1 MPKQQKITSSFL
13 IGLFVI
19 VGTLIIAAAVIWLGA
34 EQFMQKYRYYNT
46 YFDVSVE
53 GLEVGSTVK
62 YLGVPV
68 GSVSNIRIAKDQK
81 KLVEVV
87 MQINQDVE
95 IKEKMRVRA
104 DFAGITGMK
113 LLTIYYPTNPS
124 QLEAHPKLDFNPKH
138 PVIPSTPSGLE
149 EIADA
154 AQDMVNKLKDVNY
167 ASVADTSVAMMS
179 GINDFVRQKELYETI
194 EELSKSMVLIRS
206 ILEKID
212 TTRIVQNVDLTAA
225 ELYETSKKLDAFAE
239 ELNSQIEGMS
249 LDSRVEKAFNT
260 YDTTMTAAR
269 NTIDIVGYRTET
281 LLFGMTEAL
290 EELRLTNKQIRRS
303 LRELTADP
311 ARTLLSEPPPPEK

>member
-1 MPKQQKITSSFL
+1 MSKQKKITSSFL

-19 VGTLIIAAAVIWLGA
+19 VGTIVIAAAVIWLGA
-34 EQFMQKYRYYNT
+34 EQFMQKYQYYNT
-46 YFDVSVE
+46 YFDVSVD

-68 GSVSNIRIAKDQK
+68 GSVSKIRIAKEQK

-87 MQINQDVE
+87 VQINQDVE
-95 IKEKMRVRA
+95 IKDIMRFRV
-104 DFAGITGMK
+104 DYAGITGSK
-113 LLTIYYPTNPS
+113 LLTLYYPSNSST
-124 QLEAHPKLDFNPKH
+124 LMAHPKLNFDPKH

-149 EIADA
+149 EIATA
-154 AQDMVNKLKDVNY
+154 AQDMVNKLKDINY
-167 ASVADTSVAMMS
+167 ANVADTSVVMMA
-179 GINDFVRQKELYETI
+179 GINDLVREEELYKTIKEL
-194 EELSKSMVLIRS
+194 SRSMVLIRS

-212 TTRIVQNVDLTAA
+212 TTKIVQNVDYTSK
-225 ELYETSKKLDAFAE
+225 ELYETSKKLDAFAD
-239 ELNSQIEGMS
+239 ELILQMEGMD
-249 LDSRVEKAFNT
+249 LDNRVEKAFNT

-281 LLFGMTEAL
+281 LLFNMTEAL

-311 ARTLLSEPPPPEK
+311 ARSLLSEPPPPEK